1 MKLAGFWQR
10 QQTRQEVL
18 RALDTTGPRCMV
30 EERGR
35 EGLGCST
42 EPPGNVVREAPAG
55 SEEEEEEAE
64 EEEATEE
71 EGFQ

>member
-1 MKLAGFWQR
+1 M
-10 QQTRQEVL
+10 
-18 RALDTTGPRCMV
+18 DTTGPRCMV

-55 SEEEEEEAE
+55 SEEEV

-71 EGFQ
+71 DGFQ

>member
-35 EGLGCST
+35 E
-42 EPPGNVVREAPAG
+42 PPGNVVREAPAG
-55 SEEEEEEAE
+55 SEEEV
-64 EEEATEE
+64 EEATEE
-71 EGFQ
+71 DGFQ